1 MNTSYKLSDKGQ
13 IQVQQARLMK
23 GWTKTSQDWLDK
35 SMISESTLKRFL
47 QGKPVRASSFIDLC
61 NALGISEWQELVE
74 WTSIYKPD
82 DDSTRVDFHFSKE
95 SLEKS
100 DSTEL
105 KQTLAVTGVFTED
118 KRLQIEAAL
127 EVLKSLLLSS
137 QVFISK
143 QQ

>member
-1 MNTSYKLSDKGQ
+1 MNTSYKLSEEGQ
-13 IQVQQARLMK
+13 IRVEQTRLMK
-23 GWTKTSQDWLDK
+23 GWTKTSVVWLDE

-47 QGKPVRASSFIDLC
+47 QGKPVRASSFIGLC

-74 WTSIYKPD
+74 WIGIDKSNN
-82 DDSTRVDFHFSKE
+82 DSTRVDFHFPEGSFE
-95 SLEKS
+95 ELN
-100 DSTEL
+100 STEA

-118 KRLQIEAAL
+118 KRLQVEAAL

-143 QQ
+143 Q